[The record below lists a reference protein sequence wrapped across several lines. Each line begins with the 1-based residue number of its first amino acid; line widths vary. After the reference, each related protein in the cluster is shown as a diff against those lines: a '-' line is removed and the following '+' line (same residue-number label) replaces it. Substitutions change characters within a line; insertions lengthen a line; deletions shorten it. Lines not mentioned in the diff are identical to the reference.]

1 MGVNGRKAGYK
12 EVNIMTIKKQK
23 HIRLWLAV
31 AITVIFLTMGTG
43 FYGDLEAKSE
53 EAYKSL
59 KVFSDVL
66 EIIEKNYVD
75 EVNSKELIEKAI
87 QGMVHSLDPH
97 SSLMPPEAFRDLS
110 IDTKGEFTGIGIHIT
125 MRDKFVTVISPIEG
139 TPAYKAGIKAQDRII
154 KVDGKP
160 TTDLR
165 EAVKMMRGPKGT
177 TVVVTI
183 HRKET
188 ADPIEFT
195 LIRDVIP
202 IRSIRSAIL
211 KPGYG
216 YIRISNFNQSTTDD
230 LKQALSKLES
240 DSESDNALLKGLV
253 LDFRNNGGG
262 LLDQAIKVSDLFI
275 EDGIILSIKG
285 RIKRN
290 TKEFPANPN
299 TVKRTYPIVA
309 LINGGSAS
317 ASEIVVGAL
326 QDHKRALVLGT
337 TSFGKG
343 SVQTVE
349 TLRDGSGLKLTIAR
363 YYTPSGREIQAKG
376 IEPDVVVTYKVE
388 DETDSQTGEENF
400 YKEKDLKNHLEPK
413 SDDSE
418 NIKPEADNKKDKKKG
433 SRIPEAENMVG
444 PIDSNLLKSDN
455 QVMRALELLV
465 GYDLFKGFQ
474 S

>member
-1 MGVNGRKAGYK
+1 MIK
-12 EVNIMTIKKQK
+12 EKIK

-31 AITVIFLTMGTG
+31 AVTVVFLTMGTG

-53 EAYKSL
+53 ETYKSL

-75 EVNSKELIEKAI
+75 EVDSKELIQKAI

-97 SSLMPPEAFRDLS
+97 SALMPPEAFQDLS

-139 TPAYKAGIKAQDRII
+139 TPAYKAGVKAKDRIV

-160 TTDLR
+160 TNDLR

-177 TVVVTI
+177 TVVITI
-183 HRKET
+183 LRKGATE
-188 ADPIEFT
+188 PIEFT

-202 IRSIRSAIL
+202 IRSIRSVIL

-216 YIRISNFNQSTTDD
+216 YIRISNFNQSTTND
-230 LKQALSKLES
+230 LKKALVKLES
-240 DSESDNALLKGLV
+240 GSKSGDVSLKGLV

-262 LLDQAIKVSDLFI
+262 LLDQSIKVSDLFI

-285 RIKRN
+285 RTKRN
-290 TKEFPANPN
+290 TREFSATPN

-349 TLRDGSGLKLTIAR
+349 TLRDGYGLKLTIAR

-376 IEPDVVVTYKVE
+376 IEPDVVVKHRFADEPDAE
-388 DETDSQTGEENF
+388 DGEEGF

-413 SDDSE
+413 SDDSKA
-418 NIKPEADNKKDKKKG
+418 IKPDSDNKKEKKKG
-433 SRIPEAENMVG
+433 SKKREAEHMVG
-444 PIDSNLLKSDN
+444 PLDAKHLKSDN
-455 QVMRALELLV
+455 QIMRALELLV
-465 GYDLFKGFQ
+465 GYDLFKGFAQ
-474 S
+474 K

>member
-1 MGVNGRKAGYK
+1 MIA
-12 EVNIMTIKKQK
+12 EKKR

-31 AITVIFLTMGTG
+31 AMTVVFLTMGTG

-53 EAYKSL
+53 ETYKSL

-97 SSLMPPEAFRDLS
+97 SSLMPPEAFHDLS

-139 TPAYKAGIKAQDRII
+139 TPAYKAGIKAKDRII

-160 TTDLR
+160 TADLR

-183 HRKET
+183 QRKGAT
-188 ADPIEFT
+188 DPIEFT

-216 YIRISNFNQSTTDD
+216 YIRISNFNQSTTED
-230 LKQALSKLES
+230 LKQTLTKLES
-240 DSESDNALLKGLV
+240 DDVSLKGLV

-262 LLDQAIKVSDLFI
+262 LLDQAIKVSDIFI
-275 EDGIILSIKG
+275 EEGIILSIKG

-290 TKEFPANPN
+290 TKDFPASPN
-299 TVKRTYPIVA
+299 MVKRTYPIVA

-376 IEPDVVVTYKVE
+376 IEPDVVVKHRFE
-388 DETDSQTGEENF
+388 DESDSQTDEETF
-400 YKEKDLKNHLEPK
+400 YKEKDLKNHLKPK
-413 SDDSE
+413 SDDTE
-418 NIKPEADNKKDKKKG
+418 DIKSDSDNKKSKKKG
-433 SRIPEAENMVG
+433 SRKPEIEHMVG
-444 PIDSNLLKSDN
+444 PIDTKHLRLDN

>member
-1 MGVNGRKAGYK
+1 M
-12 EVNIMTIKKQK
+12 IIKKIK
-23 HIRLWLAV
+23 HIRLWIAV
-31 AITVIFLTMGTG
+31 AMTVIFLTMGTG

-53 EAYKSL
+53 ETYKSL

-75 EVNSKELIEKAI
+75 EVDSKELIHKAI

-97 SSLMPPEAFRDLS
+97 SSLLQPEDFKDLS

-139 TPAYKAGIKAQDRII
+139 TPAYKAGIKAQDRIV
-154 KVDGKP
+154 KVDDKP
-160 TTDLR
+160 TNDLR

-183 HRKET
+183 MRKGAT
-188 ADPIEFT
+188 GPIDFT

-202 IRSIRSAIL
+202 IRSIRSTIL

-216 YIRISNFNQSTTDD
+216 YIRISNFNRSTTDD
-230 LKQALSKLES
+230 LKEALVKLES
-240 DSESDNALLKGLV
+240 GDVSLKGLV

-262 LLDQAIKVSDLFI
+262 LLDQSIKVSDLFI

-285 RIKRN
+285 RTERN
-290 TKEFPANPN
+290 TREFSASPN

-349 TLRDGSGLKLTIAR
+349 TLRDGYGLKLTIAR

-376 IEPDVVVTYKVE
+376 IEPDVVVKHRFADESDSE
-388 DETDSQTGEENF
+388 DGEEGF

-418 NIKPEADNKKDKKKG
+418 AIKPDSDNKKDKKKG
-433 SRIPEAENMVG
+433 SKKREVEHMVG
-444 PIDSNLLKSDN
+444 PLDAKHLKSDN
-455 QVMRALELLV
+455 QIMRALELLV
-465 GYDLFKGFQ
+465 GYDLFKGF

>member
-1 MGVNGRKAGYK
+1 MIK
-12 EVNIMTIKKQK
+12 EKIK

-31 AITVIFLTMGTG
+31 AVTVVFLTMGTG

-53 EAYKSL
+53 ETYKSL

-75 EVNSKELIEKAI
+75 EVDSKELIQKAI

-97 SSLMPPEAFRDLS
+97 SSLMPPEAFKDLS

-139 TPAYKAGIKAQDRII
+139 TPAYKAGVKARDRIV
-154 KVDGKP
+154 KVNGKP
-160 TTDLR
+160 TSDLR
-165 EAVKMMRGPKGT
+165 EAVNMMRGPKGT
-177 TVVVTI
+177 TVVITI
-183 HRKET
+183 LRKGATE
-188 ADPIEFT
+188 PIEFT

-202 IRSIRSAIL
+202 IRSIRSVIL

-216 YIRISNFNQSTTDD
+216 YVRISNFNRSTTDD
-230 LKQALSKLES
+230 LQKGLAKLES
-240 DSESDNALLKGLV
+240 GDISLKGLV

-262 LLDQAIKVSDLFI
+262 LLDQAIKVSDIFI

-285 RIKRN
+285 RTERN
-290 TKEFPANPN
+290 TREFSANPS

-376 IEPDVVVTYKVE
+376 IEPDVIVKHKFE
-388 DETDSQTGEENF
+388 DEGDSEDGEEGF
-400 YKEKDLKNHLEPK
+400 YKEKDLKNHLKPK
-413 SDDSE
+413 SDDAE
-418 NIKPEADNKKDKKKG
+418 DIKPDSDNKKGEKKG
-433 SRIPEAENMVG
+433 SRKREAEHMVG
-444 PIDSNLLKSDN
+444 PLDPKYLKSDN

-465 GYDLFKGFQ
+465 GYDLFKGF

>member
-1 MGVNGRKAGYK
+1 MII
-12 EVNIMTIKKQK
+12 EKKK

-43 FYGDLEAKSE
+43 FYGNLEAKSE
-53 EAYKSL
+53 ETYKSL

-75 EVNSKELIEKAI
+75 EVDSKELIQKAI

-97 SSLMPPEAFRDLS
+97 SSLLPPEAFEDLS

-139 TPAYKAGIKAQDRII
+139 TPAYKAGIKAQDRIV

-160 TTDLR
+160 TNDLR

-183 HRKET
+183 LRKGKTE
-188 ADPIEFT
+188 PLEFT

-202 IRSIRSAIL
+202 IRSIRSVIL

-216 YIRISNFNQSTTDD
+216 YIRISNFNRSTTDD
-230 LKQALSKLES
+230 LKEALAKLES
-240 DSESDNALLKGLV
+240 GPEADNVPLKGLV

-262 LLDQAIKVSDLFI
+262 LLDQAIKVSDIFI

-285 RIKRN
+285 RTKRN
-290 TKEFPANPN
+290 TREFSATPN

-326 QDHKRALVLGT
+326 QDHKRALILGT

-376 IEPDVVVTYKVE
+376 IEPDVVVKHRFADASDLE
-388 DETDSQTGEENF
+388 DDEEGF
-400 YKEKDLKNHLEPK
+400 YKEKDLKNHLEPE
-413 SDDSE
+413 SDDTE
-418 NIKPEADNKKDKKKG
+418 DIKPDSDKKKGKKKG
-433 SRIPEAENMVG
+433 SRKHEAEHMVG
-444 PIDSNLLKSDN
+444 PLDAKHLKSDN
-455 QVMRALELLV
+455 QIMRALDLLV
-465 GYDLFKGFQ
+465 GYDLFKGF

>member
-1 MGVNGRKAGYK
+1 MMIENK
-12 EVNIMTIKKQK
+12 K

-43 FYGDLEAKSE
+43 FYGDLEAKSDE
-53 EAYKSL
+53 TYKSL

-75 EVNSKELIEKAI
+75 EVDSKELIQNAI
-87 QGMVHSLDPH
+87 QGMLHSLDPH
-97 SSLMPPEAFRDLS
+97 SSLLPPEAFEDLS

-139 TPAYKAGIKAQDRII
+139 TPAYKAGIKARDRIV

-160 TTDLR
+160 TNDLR

-183 HRKET
+183 MRKGATE
-188 ADPIEFT
+188 PIEFT

-202 IRSIRSAIL
+202 IRSIRSVIL

-216 YIRISNFNQSTTDD
+216 YIRISNFNRSTTDD
-230 LKQALSKLES
+230 LKEALAKLES
-240 DSESDNALLKGLV
+240 GDVSLKGLV

-262 LLDQAIKVSDLFI
+262 LLDQSIKVSDLFI

-285 RIKRN
+285 RTERN
-290 TKEFPANPN
+290 TREFSATPN

-376 IEPDVVVTYKVE
+376 IEPDVVVKHKFADESDSE
-388 DETDSQTGEENF
+388 DDEEEEGF
-400 YKEKDLKNHLEPK
+400 FKEKDLKNHLEPK
-413 SDDSE
+413 SDDTKDK
-418 NIKPEADNKKDKKKG
+418 KPDSDNKKGKKKG
-433 SRIPEAENMVG
+433 SKKHEVEHMVG
-444 PIDSNLLKSDN
+444 PLDAKHLKSDN
-455 QVMRALELLV
+455 QIMRALDLLV
-465 GYDLFKGFQ
+465 GYDLFKGF

>member
-1 MGVNGRKAGYK
+1 MII
-12 EVNIMTIKKQK
+12 EKKK

-43 FYGDLEAKSE
+43 FYGNLEAKSE
-53 EAYKSL
+53 ETYKSL

-75 EVNSKELIEKAI
+75 EVDSKELIQKAI

-97 SSLMPPEAFRDLS
+97 SSLLPPEAFEDLS

-139 TPAYKAGIKAQDRII
+139 TPAYKAGIKAHDKIV
-154 KVDGKP
+154 KVDGEP
-160 TTDLR
+160 TNDLR

-183 HRKET
+183 LRKGAT
-188 ADPIEFT
+188 GPIDFT

-202 IRSIRSAIL
+202 IRSIRSTIL

-216 YIRISNFNQSTTDD
+216 YIRISNFNRSTTDD
-230 LKQALSKLES
+230 LKKALAKLES
-240 DSESDNALLKGLV
+240 SDVSLKGLV

-262 LLDQAIKVSDLFI
+262 LLDQSIKVSDLFI

-285 RIKRN
+285 RTKRN
-290 TKEFPANPN
+290 TREFSASPN

-376 IEPDVVVTYKVE
+376 IEPDVVVKHRFADESDSE
-388 DETDSQTGEENF
+388 DDEEGF

-413 SDDSE
+413 SDDTKD
-418 NIKPEADNKKDKKKG
+418 IKPDSDKKKGKKKG
-433 SRIPEAENMVG
+433 SRKHEAEHMVG
-444 PIDSNLLKSDN
+444 PLDAKQLKSDN
-455 QVMRALELLV
+455 QIMRALELLV
-465 GYDLFKGFQ
+465 GYDLFKGFAQ
-474 S
+474 K